1 MPLQI
6 TAAGWHHIRRRAS
19 TTCLCRLLFTFY
31 WTYSSYFSVPSSVR
45 LPACCFSCEVSET
58 GVTLGLF
65 CTAPGPVIAGWSSLW
80 CHCTNNTQVQTFI
93 HKFWCLDV
101 SKHAKAK
108 IVIRTSINLP
118 RTKYVWPTFY
128 GETAGYVEEGRQ
140 VGVIHPDFNKTFL
153 FSVSVVYLDTA
164 VIWNGWTDT

>member
-6 TAAGWHHIRRRAS
+6 TTAGWHHIRRRAS

-80 CHCTNNTQVQTFI
+80 CLVQIT
-93 HKFWCLDV
+93 HKCKNLYTSFGVWMFPNMQRPRQL
-101 SKHAKAK
+101 
-108 IVIRTSINLP
+108 IRASINLP

-164 VIWNGWTDT
+164 VIWNGWSDT